1 MKLDKRF
8 FACVLPSMLAFAL
21 SGVYAIADGFF
32 VGNALGDEALAAI
45 NIAYPLTAF
54 LQAVGTGIGMG
65 GAIQY
70 AICLG
75 GQEAHYKDL
84 YFGLSLLLLCAAGL
98 ALTLGLLLCTP
109 ALLCLLGGGGRR
121 HSGAWAGI
129 PALYCPWGHISGD
142 GHRACPLSAQHGRA
156 VAAMAAMMAGFVT
169 NIVLD
174 YTFVWVLPYGMAGAA
189 VATVLGQAVTLAV
202 CAVFLVLKRHKPR
215 LRPDGES
222 AAMVKRVLAVGLSPF
237 GLTFSPN
244 LTLVLVNKSAALVG
258 GDAAVTCY
266 APISYIIS
274 VTLLLLQGVSDG
286 SQPLVSMAHGRGDA
300 RAARHT
306 RNATYLFSAAVAA
319 VCMAGLFALREQAAA
334 PSGAS
339 PQVTRRVAAV
349 LPVFL
354 AGLLPAAFSR
364 MTTSYF
370 YATARNSGAYL
381 LIYGEPLLLFALLL
395 ALPRSGGRHLGHLG
409 RGAAFTGA
417 GRPSGRRAFVGRAQA
432 PCARRA
438 LSARPPAVSQAP
450 RQSRGLA

>member
-1 MKLDKRF
+1 
-8 FACVLPSMLAFAL
+8 MLAFAL

-75 GQEAHYKDL
+75 GQEAHYKDR

-109 ALLCLLGGGGRR
+109 ALLCLLGAGGGILALGQEYLRFIAL
-121 HSGAWAGI
+121 GAIFQVMGTGLV
-129 PALYCPWGHISGD
+129 PFLRNMGG
-142 GHRACPLSAQHGRA
+142 A
-156 VAAMAAMMAGFVT
+156 VAALAAMMAGFVT

-244 LTLVLVNKSAALVG
+244 LTLVLVNKSAARVG

-334 PSGAS
+334 LFGAS

-395 ALPRSGGRHLGHLG
+395 VLP
-409 RGAAFTGA
+409 GAAGGIWGTWAAVPLSQALAALLGA
-417 GRPSGRRAFVGRAQA
+417 GLLWAGHRRRVRAGR
-432 PCARRA
+432 
-438 LSARPPAVSQAP
+438 
-450 RQSRGLA
+450 

>member
-75 GQEAHYKDL
+75 GREAYYKDR

-98 ALTLGLLLCTP
+98 ALTLGLLLCAP
-109 ALLCLLGGGGRR
+109 ALLCLLGAGGGILALGQEYLRFIAL
-121 HSGAWAGI
+121 GAIFQVMGTGLV
-129 PALYCPWGHISGD
+129 PFLRNMGG
-142 GHRACPLSAQHGRA
+142 A

-319 VCMAGLFALREQAAA
+319 VCMAGLFALRGQAAA
-334 PSGAS
+334 LFGAS

-354 AGLLPAAFSR
+354 AGLLPVAFSR

-370 YATARNSGAYL
+370 YATAHNSGAYL

-395 ALPRSGGRHLGHLG
+395 VLP
-409 RGAAFTGA
+409 GAAGGIWGTWAAVPLSQALAALLGA
-417 GRPSGRRAFVGRAQA
+417 GLLWAGHRHRVRAGR
-432 PCARRA
+432 
-438 LSARPPAVSQAP
+438 
-450 RQSRGLA
+450 

>member
-75 GQEAHYKDL
+75 GQEAHYKDR

-109 ALLCLLGGGGRR
+109 ALLCLLGAGGGILALGQEYLRFIAL
-121 HSGAWAGI
+121 GAIFQVMGTGLV
-129 PALYCPWGHISGD
+129 PFLRNMGG
-142 GHRACPLSAQHGRA
+142 A

-274 VTLLLLQGVSDG
+274 VPLLLLQGVSDG

-334 PSGAS
+334 LFGAS

-395 ALPRSGGRHLGHLG
+395 VLP
-409 RGAAFTGA
+409 GAAGGIWGTWAAVPLSQALAALLGA
-417 GRPSGRRAFVGRAQA
+417 GLLWAGHRRRVRAGR
-432 PCARRA
+432 
-438 LSARPPAVSQAP
+438 
-450 RQSRGLA
+450 

>member
-75 GQEAHYKDL
+75 GREAHYKDR

-98 ALTLGLLLCTP
+98 ALTLGLLLCAP
-109 ALLCLLGGGGRR
+109 ALLCLLGAGGGILALGQEYLRFIAL
-121 HSGAWAGI
+121 GAIFQVMGTGLV
-129 PALYCPWGHISGD
+129 PFLRNMGG
-142 GHRACPLSAQHGRA
+142 A

-319 VCMAGLFALREQAAA
+319 VCMAGLFALRGQAAA
-334 PSGAS
+334 LFGAS
-339 PQVTRRVAAV
+339 PQVTHRVAAV

-395 ALPRSGGRHLGHLG
+395 VLP
-409 RGAAFTGA
+409 GAAGGIWGTWAAVPLSQALAALLGA
-417 GRPSGRRAFVGRAQA
+417 GLLWAGHRHRVHAGR
-432 PCARRA
+432 
-438 LSARPPAVSQAP
+438 
-450 RQSRGLA
+450 

>member
-75 GQEAHYKDL
+75 GQEAHYKDR

-109 ALLCLLGGGGRR
+109 ALLCLLGAGGGILALGQEYLRFIAL
-121 HSGAWAGI
+121 GAIFQVMGTGLV
-129 PALYCPWGHISGD
+129 PFLRNMGG
-142 GHRACPLSAQHGRA
+142 A

-274 VTLLLLQGVSDG
+274 VMLLLLQGVSDG

-334 PSGAS
+334 LFGAS

-395 ALPRSGGRHLGHLG
+395 VLP
-409 RGAAFTGA
+409 GAAGGIWGTWAAVPLSQALAALLGA
-417 GRPSGRRAFVGRAQA
+417 GLLWAGHRRRVRAGR
-432 PCARRA
+432 
-438 LSARPPAVSQAP
+438 
-450 RQSRGLA
+450 

>member
-75 GQEAHYKDL
+75 GREAHYKDR

-98 ALTLGLLLCTP
+98 ALTLGLLLCAP
-109 ALLCLLGGGGRR
+109 ALLCLLGAGGGILALGQEYLRFIAL
-121 HSGAWAGI
+121 GAIFQVMGTGLV
-129 PALYCPWGHISGD
+129 PFLRNMGG
-142 GHRACPLSAQHGRA
+142 A

-334 PSGAS
+334 LFGAS

-395 ALPRSGGRHLGHLG
+395 VLP
-409 RGAAFTGA
+409 GAAGGIWGTWAAVPLSQALAALLGA
-417 GRPSGRRAFVGRAQA
+417 GLLWAGHRRRVRAGR
-432 PCARRA
+432 
-438 LSARPPAVSQAP
+438 
-450 RQSRGLA
+450 

>member
-75 GQEAHYKDL
+75 GREAYYKDR

-98 ALTLGLLLCTP
+98 ALTLGLLLCAP
-109 ALLCLLGGGGRR
+109 ALLCLLGAGGGILALGQEYLRFIAL
-121 HSGAWAGI
+121 GAIFQVMGTGLV
-129 PALYCPWGHISGD
+129 PFLRNMGG
-142 GHRACPLSAQHGRA
+142 A

-319 VCMAGLFALREQAAA
+319 VCMAGLFALRGQAAA
-334 PSGAS
+334 LFGAS

-395 ALPRSGGRHLGHLG
+395 VLPGEAGGIWGTWAAVPLSQALAALLCAGLLWAGH
-409 RGAAFTGA
+409 RRRVHA
-417 GRPSGRRAFVGRAQA
+417 GR
-432 PCARRA
+432 
-438 LSARPPAVSQAP
+438 
-450 RQSRGLA
+450 

>member
-75 GQEAHYKDL
+75 GREAYYKDR

-98 ALTLGLLLCTP
+98 ALTLGLLLCAP
-109 ALLCLLGGGGRR
+109 ALLCLLGAGGGILALGQEYLRFIAL
-121 HSGAWAGI
+121 GAIFQVMGTGLV
-129 PALYCPWGHISGD
+129 PFLRNMGG
-142 GHRACPLSAQHGRA
+142 A

-319 VCMAGLFALREQAAA
+319 VCMAGLFALRGQAAA
-334 PSGAS
+334 LFGAS

-395 ALPRSGGRHLGHLG
+395 VLP
-409 RGAAFTGA
+409 GAAGGIWGTWAAVPLSQALAALLCAGLLWAGHRRRVHA
-417 GRPSGRRAFVGRAQA
+417 GR
-432 PCARRA
+432 
-438 LSARPPAVSQAP
+438 
-450 RQSRGLA
+450 

>member
-75 GQEAHYKDL
+75 GQEAHYKDR

-109 ALLCLLGGGGRR
+109 ALLCLLGAGGGILALGQEYLRFIAL
-121 HSGAWAGI
+121 GAIFQVMGTGLV
-129 PALYCPWGHISGD
+129 PFLRNMGG
-142 GHRACPLSAQHGRA
+142 A

-319 VCMAGLFALREQAAA
+319 VCMAGLFALRGQAAA
-334 PSGAS
+334 LFGAS

-395 ALPRSGGRHLGHLG
+395 VLP
-409 RGAAFTGA
+409 GAAGGIWGTWAAVPLSQALAALLGA
-417 GRPSGRRAFVGRAQA
+417 GLLWAGHRRRVRAGR
-432 PCARRA
+432 
-438 LSARPPAVSQAP
+438 
-450 RQSRGLA
+450 

>member
-1 MKLDKRF
+1 
-8 FACVLPSMLAFAL
+8 MLAFAL

-75 GQEAHYKDL
+75 GQEAHYKDR

-109 ALLCLLGGGGRR
+109 ALLCLLGAGGGILALGQEYLRFIAL
-121 HSGAWAGI
+121 GAIFQVMGTGLV
-129 PALYCPWGHISGD
+129 PFLRNMGG
-142 GHRACPLSAQHGRA
+142 A

-237 GLTFSPN
+237 GLTFSPI
-244 LTLVLVNKSAALVG
+244 LTLVLVNKSAARVG

-334 PSGAS
+334 LFGAS

-395 ALPRSGGRHLGHLG
+395 VLP
-409 RGAAFTGA
+409 GAAGGIWGTWAAVPLSQALAALLGA
-417 GRPSGRRAFVGRAQA
+417 GLLWAGHRRRVRAGR
-432 PCARRA
+432 
-438 LSARPPAVSQAP
+438 
-450 RQSRGLA
+450 

>member
-1 MKLDKRF
+1 
-8 FACVLPSMLAFAL
+8 MLAFAL

-75 GQEAHYKDL
+75 GREAYYKDR

-98 ALTLGLLLCTP
+98 ALTLGLLLCAP
-109 ALLCLLGGGGRR
+109 ALLCLLGAGGGILALGQEYLRFIAL
-121 HSGAWAGI
+121 GAIFQVMGTGLV
-129 PALYCPWGHISGD
+129 PFLRNMGG
-142 GHRACPLSAQHGRA
+142 A

-319 VCMAGLFALREQAAA
+319 VCMAGLFALRGQAAA
-334 PSGAS
+334 LFGAS

-395 ALPRSGGRHLGHLG
+395 VLP
-409 RGAAFTGA
+409 GAAGGIWGTWAAVPLSQALAALLCAGLLWAGHRRRVHA
-417 GRPSGRRAFVGRAQA
+417 GR
-432 PCARRA
+432 
-438 LSARPPAVSQAP
+438 
-450 RQSRGLA
+450 

>member
-1 MKLDKRF
+1 LKLDKRF

-75 GQEAHYKDL
+75 GQEAHYKDR

-109 ALLCLLGGGGRR
+109 ALLCLLGAGGGILALGQEYLRFIAL
-121 HSGAWAGI
+121 GAIFQVMGTGLV
-129 PALYCPWGHISGD
+129 PFLRNMGG
-142 GHRACPLSAQHGRA
+142 A

-334 PSGAS
+334 LFGAS

-395 ALPRSGGRHLGHLG
+395 VLP
-409 RGAAFTGA
+409 GAAGGIWGTWAAVPLSQALAALLGA
-417 GRPSGRRAFVGRAQA
+417 GLLWAGHRRRVRAGR
-432 PCARRA
+432 
-438 LSARPPAVSQAP
+438 
-450 RQSRGLA
+450 